1 MASEMEMY
9 QMMKEIKALKQQ
21 VASLQQKEYRSDSK
35 SLMNHKNNFNSVSPL
50 NVGVR
55 KMTED
60 DYAKYMPNAQKLSD
74 DDYINH
80 FLKNKKK

>member
-1 MASEMEMY
+1 MEMY

-35 SLMNHKNNFNSVSPL
+35 SLLNHKNNFNSVSPL

-60 DYAKYMPNAQKLSD
+60 DYTKYMPNAQKLSN
-74 DDYINH
+74 DDYVKYFYN
-80 FLKNKKK
+80 NGKK